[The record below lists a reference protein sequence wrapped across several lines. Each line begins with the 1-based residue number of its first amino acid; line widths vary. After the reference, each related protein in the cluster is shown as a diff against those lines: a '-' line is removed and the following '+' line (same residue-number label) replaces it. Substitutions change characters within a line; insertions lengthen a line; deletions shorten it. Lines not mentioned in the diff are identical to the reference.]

1 MKPYSLDLRQRI
13 VASLDK
19 GLSVRQVCEQF
30 AVSHDSVQRYRKLA
44 GAGTLSAKPIPGKT
58 SRLQPEQEGGFI
70 AMIQEHP
77 DFTLEQF
84 QHEWLERSGVW
95 LPKSTLH
102 DHLKR
107 LGGRFKKRAVSRM
120 NGAR

>member
-1 MKPYSLDLRQRI
+1 MKPYSLDLRERI

-19 GLSVRQVCEQF
+19 GLSVRQVAEQF
-30 AVSHDSVQRYRKLA
+30 AVSHDSVQRYAKLA
-44 GAGTLSAKPIPGKT
+44 KAGTLPAKPIPGKAP
-58 SRLQPEQEGGFI
+58 RLKPEQEGDFV

-84 QHEWLERSGVW
+84 QHEWLQRSGVW

-107 LGGRFKKRAVSRM
+107 LGGRYKKRAASRTS
-120 NGAR
+120 AVK